1 MSEQFL
7 GLKSQLHALL
17 NLVDPGNE
25 KLVEDAVGGL
35 PISYHNYAPV
45 FYSIL
50 TPSYGSIKVGF
61 YGNLDPKG
69 TNPARYMLVGSNR
82 TAHVC
87 DGLYVAVDLKT
98 TPTRESLQQAFL
110 AALAGVE
117 GKILQEAFVED
128 NTYPGSSVGVL
139 RSFIDKP
146 SERNVMV
153 ATARLTGLQ
162 IEPGA
167 FQVEGTWSPAHPH
180 TAARILHFKNLIGR
194 RVTFFIDPR
203 DMFLLSAHSAI

>member
-7 GLKSQLHALL
+7 GLQSQLHALL

-35 PISYHNYAPV
+35 PLSYHNYAPV

-82 TAHVC
+82 TAHVR

-128 NTYPGSSVGVL
+128 NTYPDSSVG
-139 RSFIDKP
+139 
-146 SERNVMV
+146 
-153 ATARLTGLQ
+153 GLQ
-162 IEPGA
+162 IDPGA

-180 TAARILHFKNLIGR
+180 TAARSLHFKNLSGR

-203 DMFLLSAHSAI
+203 DMSLLSAHSAI